1 MPLNT
6 LFLNCSLKK
15 SEEVSNTEA
24 YIEHAEKIFHEL
36 NVKTEK
42 IRLADFDIYFGNSND
57 EGDGD
62 EWPKILKKIYACDI
76 LIIAT
81 PVWRGDRSSI
91 AKIAAER
98 MDGIWDDANEENGQY
113 PTFNKVAGVMVD
125 GNEDGAKRAITA
137 AMFDLNEQGFTI
149 PVNAFS
155 YYVGKAGPG
164 PSYIEA
170 EGDKHEF
177 TNRTLLYM
185 VHNLVDCAKTLKE
198 NPYKTDLNELA
209 ERAKKMK

>member
-1 MPLNT
+1 MPLNA

-98 MDGIWDDANEENGQY
+98 MDGIWDDANEKNGQY

>member
-62 EWPKILKKIYACDI
+62 EWLKILKKIYACDI

>member
-98 MDGIWDDANEENGQY
+98 MD
-113 PTFNKVAGVMVD
+113 
-125 GNEDGAKRAITA
+125 
-137 AMFDLNEQGFTI
+137 
-149 PVNAFS
+149 
-155 YYVGKAGPG
+155 
-164 PSYIEA
+164 
-170 EGDKHEF
+170 
-177 TNRTLLYM
+177 
-185 VHNLVDCAKTLKE
+185 
-198 NPYKTDLNELA
+198 
-209 ERAKKMK
+209 